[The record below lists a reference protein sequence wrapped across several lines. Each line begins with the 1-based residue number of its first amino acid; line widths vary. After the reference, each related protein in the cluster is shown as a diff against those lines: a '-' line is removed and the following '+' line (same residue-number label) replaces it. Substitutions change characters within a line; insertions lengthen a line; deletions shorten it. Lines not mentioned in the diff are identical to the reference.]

1 MFTMNN
7 AAEETLTRFYIEEL
21 MKLGVSTKLISK
33 SEVKEIFGIGPTV
46 VEQWVEEGK
55 LMPVLES
62 KSIRYLEWQVGK
74 LAQELIRHNS
84 GKSKGEQ

>member
-1 MFTMNN
+1 MNN
-7 AAEETLTRFYIEEL
+7 TVEETLTRFYIEEL

-33 SEVKEIFGIGPTV
+33 SEVKEIFGIGPAV
-46 VEQWVEEGK
+46 VERWVGEGK

-62 KSIRYLEWQVGK
+62 KSIKYLEWQVGK